1 MFIKFNIVKMC
12 PIFVSSQLS
21 CLAQYQKIL
30 WECSFGCKHHSISTA
45 TLWNYITFITLIKGL
60 LSMDI
65 RSCQH
70 LPTVSC
76 RRTERTTINPTR
88 NLCLQPSFR
97 TACQLTLPSE
107 DHTGTTGNREIFV
120 YPSGNFNLAM
130 LLFRWILVIKCT
142 TSHKNSPTL
151 LTSILKI
158 KSQVSGRLL
167 T

>member
-1 MFIKFNIVKMC
+1 MLIRVPM
-12 PIFVSSQLS
+12 SQLS
-21 CLAQYQKIL
+21 NFNFRSASSKLSNWRNSLKIAATSPGNVCKRSVSERAL
-30 WECSFGCKHHSISTA
+30 NKRSVKTTVWYSFCALENIHLDTKIYWISTA
-45 TLWNYITFITLIKGL
+45 TPWNSTTFITLIKGL

-107 DHTGTTGNREIFV
+107 DHTGTTGNHEI
-120 YPSGNFNLAM
+120 S
-130 LLFRWILVIKCT
+130 
-142 TSHKNSPTL
+142 
-151 LTSILKI
+151 SIYRK
-158 KSQVSGRLL
+158 
-167 T
+167 